1 MKIADKFLQSI
12 YSSRPLDEKNFSEMA
27 KPGSE
32 RIFKHNFYEHK
43 FRKNII
49 SKFQKSIMSS
59 EGGVFLVSGYRGVGK
74 TTFLNYIRYKLTQE
88 KDTKYISDSFNFSS
102 IVPDL
107 MDTRIKHEILYQIAF
122 IFYKNKRQFNR
133 KIRKAID
140 DLIEY
145 LLYEK
150 ILSESSS
157 VTTSVKLGRGLFSGK
172 LTSKL
177 DKKSIFSYSY
187 AEYLLQSILSLIK
200 TNNQKIIIILDELDK
215 VPILQSRNFK
225 TKKNKDRKDAGNSE
239 DDSTDSYEDKI
250 YNSDEKMDWLLQIL
264 SDIKYLL
271 FESGII
277 FIVVVNKDVFD
288 YWKYNHSQDDL
299 FSHLVTNMVYI
310 PGYFKE
316 EMELNDQFK
325 ITLNEDVIPPYPYS
339 PQTIKNHFQQSAYYE
354 SYGNP
359 RIYFQHLS
367 KTIKNDEIRLN
378 THEIQYL
385 QTRINLFT
393 LIDLLN
399 KYVFEGDEHGFRQML
414 FAINILINVFHK
426 IEQRESIKASESSKN
441 ESEELNESSKNKSD
455 FTKLFKKYKETFTGD
470 LKVNLEDI
478 WKTEPSQEKNV
489 SYLFIKFE
497 NLFTM
502 LREQDAIDNFPAT
515 NYITRRI
522 IDFIR
527 IVEESH
533 LLAIDEI
540 IKRMNFKEYE
550 IKDSMAQYL
559 IGLMIPLCIV
569 ILVNRGI
576 FVVRDELLIYDF
588 RFDLNIDYLHLA
600 FEHELNGEFDEALKY
615 YNYYISNEPNNLD
628 ALFRKISSLY
638 YMIRLGYTHNIEDY
652 IEDWCNCLNQ
662 IDATL
667 KWSEK
672 TLGYKLAMA
681 KFDHC
686 QYFYKKIME
695 GNNDFKGNLKENIRA
710 FDTAISKNPLDA
722 EILLWKGYIL
732 YWRGYY
738 FEAAEMFDQSAKLYK
753 DPKAIIRLLD
763 SYINMKNYDEAFK
776 TARLCIEVTDDW
788 AKKALLITALNRIP
802 KKYFKIGHYK
812 EYRDMITK
820 FIISFTKENDA
831 SIIKSKHYSLLKNDL
846 KNLAG
851 ILGMIQILDDLR
863 NHNFPESDLSK
874 RIREI

>member
-1 MKIADKFLQSI
+1 MRIGDKFLQSI
-12 YSSRPLDEKNFSEMA
+12 YSSKPLDENDFSEMV
-27 KPGSE
+27 KPGSK

-49 SKFQKSIMSS
+49 SKFKKSIVSS

-74 TTFLNYIRYKLTQE
+74 TTFLNYIRYKLSQE
-88 KDTKYISDSFNFSS
+88 TETKYISDSFNFSS

-122 IFYKNKRQFNR
+122 IFYKNKQQFDR
-133 KIRKAID
+133 KIRNTID

-150 ILSESSS
+150 TLSQSSS
-157 VTTSVKLGRGLFSGK
+157 VTTSVKLDPGTFSGK

-187 AEYLLQSILSLIK
+187 AEYLLHSILTRIK
-200 TNNQKIIIILDELDK
+200 KNNQKIIIILDELDK

-225 TKKNKDRKDAGNSE
+225 TKKNKDKKIDGNNE
-239 DDSTDSYEDKI
+239 D
-250 YNSDEKMDWLLQIL
+250 NSNEGNDHKNNNNEEKMDWLLQIL

-288 YWKYNHSQDDL
+288 YWKYSHSQDDL
-299 FSHLVTNMVYI
+299 FSHLVTNMLYI

-339 PQTIKNHFQQSAYYE
+339 PQTIKNHFQQCAYYE

-359 RIYFQHLS
+359 RLYFQQLS
-367 KTIKNDEIRLN
+367 RTIKNDEIRLN
-378 THEIQYL
+378 AHEIRYL
-385 QTRINLFT
+385 KTRINLFT

-414 FAINILINVFHK
+414 FAINILINVFRE
-426 IEQRESIKASESSKN
+426 IEKKGSEKSSVCNNKESIFT
-441 ESEELNESSKNKSD
+441 ELFE
-455 FTKLFKKYKETFTGD
+455 KYKATFKGN
-470 LKVNLEDI
+470 LRVNLEDI
-478 WKTEPSQEKNV
+478 WQTQPSKEKNV

-497 NLFTM
+497 TLFTM
-502 LREQDAIDNFPAT
+502 LREQDAIDNYPAT

-540 IKRMNFKEYE
+540 IKRMNFQEYE

-569 ILVNRGI
+569 ILVNKGI
-576 FVVRDELLIYDF
+576 FVVRKELLIYDF

-600 FEHELNGEFDEALKY
+600 FEHELNGEFDGALKN

-638 YMIRLGYTHNIEDY
+638 YMIRLGYNENIEAY
-652 IEDWCNCLNQ
+652 INDWNNCLKQ
-662 IDATL
+662 IEETL
-667 KWSEK
+667 KWSDR
-672 TLGYKLAMA
+672 TLGYKLAKA
-681 KFDHC
+681 KYDHC
-686 QYFYKKIME
+686 RYFYEKIMQ
-695 GNNDFKGNLKENIRA
+695 GRNDFKGNLKENIKA

-722 EILLWKGYIL
+722 EILLWKGYLL

-738 FEAAEMFDQSAKLYK
+738 FEAAGLFEQSAKYYM
-753 DPKAIIRLLD
+753 DPKALIRLLD
-763 SYINMKNYDEAFK
+763 SYINMENFDEAFK
-776 TARLCIEVTDDW
+776 TARICVEVTDDW

-802 KKYFKIGHYK
+802 KDKYKNNQYK
-812 EYRDMITK
+812 EYIDMISG
-820 FIISFTKENDA
+820 FIKSFTNENDA
-831 SIIKSKHYSLLKNDL
+831 SILKSHHFSLVKKDI

-851 ILGMIQILDDLR
+851 ILGMKKVLSYLMNQQ
-863 NHNFPESDLSK
+863 FPESDKSK
-874 RIREI
+874 RIREIEKGIGE